1 MKISV
6 VSYLNSAPL
15 VYGIQHSR
23 DLNDWIISLD
33 VPSIG
38 ASKLASGISDIAL
51 VPVGAFIKTGEVAWV
66 GNYCIGVLGP
76 VRTVGL
82 FSEVPIERIR
92 KVYLDPDSR
101 TSVQLIKVLAKEH
114 WQMDW
119 DFIPAEKGFE
129 FRSIKGEAAGV
140 CIGDKVF
147 GIEGRYKYQ
156 FDLAKEW
163 IGFSGLPFV
172 FAAWA
177 VREPIDT
184 AIIKLLDDAQKE
196 GIKAIPDIARDW
208 SMRINLPESE
218 IRDYLTRNISY
229 PFTEDKKAGME
240 KFQHLIQNLS

>member
-15 VYGIQHSR
+15 VYGIQNSEE
-23 DLNDWIISLD
+23 LKDWIISLD
-33 VPSIG
+33 VPSMG
-38 ASKLASGISDIAL
+38 ASKLASGVSDIAL
-51 VPVGAFIKTGEVAWV
+51 VPIGAFKNQGEVSWV
-66 GNYCIGVLGP
+66 GNYCIGVVGP

-82 FSEVPIERIR
+82 FSDVPIEKIR

-101 TSVQLIKVLAKEH
+101 TSVQLIRVLAKEH
-114 WQMDW
+114 WKMDW
-119 DFIPAEKGFE
+119 EFVPATSGFE
-129 FRSIKGEAAGV
+129 INSIKGEAAGV

-163 IGFSGLPFV
+163 IGYSGLPFV

-177 VREPIDT
+177 VRDTIDPT
-184 AIIKLLDDAQKE
+184 IIQLLDDAQQV

-208 SMRINLPESE
+208 SLRINLPESE
-218 IRDYLTRNISY
+218 IRDYLTRNIFL
-229 PFTEDKKAGME
+229 PFY
-240 KFQHLIQNLS
+240 